1 MFTFFLFC
9 FYPNTDHRKS
19 IFSLF
24 CFCCFFDCRGFQIII
39 IIMSWTVSNQWAA
52 ISHTMCVD
60 SKQNRQW
67 GSVVGIICCCV
78 RTYVCWKCLYNNNG
92 ITHRSL
98 ICVCVCGNAQHRYI
112 NTQQHPTT
120 PPRSVYS
127 STPLDYPLPIFVSTF
142 SKKCFFFFSFSFSC
156 FNDPC
161 FLLLLLSALL
171 FSLHCTRL

>member
-1 MFTFFLFC
+1 MFTFFVLFLSKQ
-9 FYPNTDHRKS
+9 TTEKVSSHL
-19 IFSLF
+19 FSVSF
-24 CFCCFFDCRGFQIII
+24 FFFFDCRGFQIII

-98 ICVCVCGNAQHRYI
+98 ICVCVCVETHSRDISTRNNI
-112 NTQQHPTT
+112 QQ
-120 PPRSVYS
+120 PPRGQSI
-127 STPLDYPLPIFVSTF
+127 PPP
-142 SKKCFFFFSFSFSC
+142 
-156 FNDPC
+156 P
-161 FLLLLLSALL
+161 
-171 FSLHCTRL
+171 

>member
-98 ICVCVCGNAQHRYI
+98 ICVCVWKRTAEIYQHATTS
-112 NTQQHPTT
+112 NNPPAVSLFLHPL
-120 PPRSVYS
+120 RLSAS
-127 STPLDYPLPIFVSTF
+127 NFCFNIF
-142 SKKCFFFFSFSFSC
+142 KKMFFFFFF
-156 FNDPC
+156 F
-161 FLLLLLSALL
+161 FL
-171 FSLHCTRL
+171 F